1 MDKGTQIII
10 WSLVILIIFVLLT
23 LGELWFLKR
32 QGFDILAHL
41 QITLKEGKTKKFFFE
56 AFGVVA
62 FVVAQPF
69 GFLILFGRIWE
80 TVRSSILDQIET
92 LLGVKG

>member
-1 MDKGTQIII
+1 
-10 WSLVILIIFVLLT
+10 LFVLLT

-41 QITLKEGKTKKFFFE
+41 QVTLKQGKTTKFFFE
-56 AFGVVA
+56 AFGVIA

-69 GFLILFGRIWE
+69 AFLYLFSRISE
-80 TVRSSILDQIET
+80 VVGAAISEQLRVLFP
-92 LLGVKG
+92 